1 MSRSVQGSLIGAA
14 IVGAVLGLM
23 AITQAWAPQGN
34 ACPLQFPKI
43 IGCVLSVH
51 ESLAA
56 GLLAAG
62 GALFAAWIAWVAV
75 QRQIDAGR
83 DLARA
88 GEREAYDVLLD
99 DLGEF
104 LDIINGIWRGIDWM
118 EEEKQNLLIKQRRI
132 GYARANF
139 YLLPPASRI
148 AQLAELGKG
157 IGPRRERLLL
167 PVLNGLRNIDTFRA
181 RLDEPAV
188 VGRDKLEWEEEKLK
202 IMRIHFSYL
211 AHLVMELDSAA
222 AVRFKGRVRE
232 AVELTP
238 INEQLDRMHEA
249 VLAEDAMIR
258 KQGA

>member
-1 MSRSVQGSLIGAA
+1 MCI
-14 IVGAVLGLM
+14 
-23 AITQAWAPQGN
+23 
-34 ACPLQFPKI
+34 
-43 IGCVLSVH
+43 
-51 ESLAA
+51 
-56 GLLAAG
+56 
-62 GALFAAWIAWVAV
+62 
-75 QRQIDAGR
+75 R
-83 DLARA
+83 DSA